1 MENSKGMIKDM
12 KMPTYSKGEEIFNF
26 VSHICGGG
34 IGVLMLIS
42 FIVLS
47 YVKDF
52 EIFEIM
58 SLIIYCIGV
67 VLLYTISSLY
77 HGLKANS
84 TSKKILR
91 ILDHCTIYVLIA
103 GTYTP
108 ICVFSLMDI
117 KEGYIILLLEW
128 GLGILGIIINA
139 LWLNNSVAKGISMFL
154 YAFTGWMI
162 VIFPNAVKM
171 LSEVQF
177 LLILFGGVVYTV
189 GILFYA
195 LGKKK
200 KWSHSIFHILCVV
213 ATVLQFVGVLL
224 ITA

>member
-1 MENSKGMIKDM
+1 MENGKGMIKGM

-26 VSHICGGG
+26 VSHICGGV
-34 IGVLMLIS
+34 IGVLILIS
-42 FIVLS
+42 FIVLAC
-47 YVKDF
+47 VKDF
-52 EIFEIM
+52 MAFELI
-58 SLIIYCIGV
+58 SLIIYCFSVI
-67 VLLYTISSLY
+67 LLYTISSLY
-77 HGLKANS
+77 HGLRANS
-84 TSKKILR
+84 TSKKVLR

-108 ICVFSLMDI
+108 ICAFSLMDI

-139 LWLNNSVAKGISMFL
+139 LWLNNSIAKIISMFL

-162 VIFPNAVKM
+162 VIFPSAIKM
-171 LSEVQF
+171 LSDTQF
-177 LLILFGGVVYTV
+177 LLILFGGIVYTV